1 MIDIDVAT
9 RIAEEYLRAHP
20 LIASVDG
27 GVCLNLERT
36 RSLPYGWVFFYNSR
50 RFFETG
56 DILHALGGNA
66 PFLVE
71 AATGRVVEFGTARSV
86 EFYLE
91 EYEHEHGISRG
102 E

>member
-1 MIDIDVAT
+1 
-9 RIAEEYLRAHP
+9 
-20 LIASVDG
+20 
-27 GVCLNLERT
+27 
-36 RSLPYGWVFFYNSR
+36 
-50 RFFETG
+50 
-56 DILHALGGNA
+56 
-66 PFLVE
+66 LVE